1 MDPSNYLLARVNIL
15 PTGAYAIRSLPQ
27 SKMRVAF
34 TNPPPTT
41 LMGAFTYSLLR
52 KTGKNKE
59 IIYSDDYEKAYSP
72 MEEIKD
78 IFSAIAIKIT
88 GRITT
93 FGTLL
98 RINRMY
104 RKEVGYAVTSL
115 PMAML
120 FGTDPYEISL
130 LYLFDL
136 EKAKLHDFSEKDL
149 LNACWGVTRLGSK
162 ESIVSVEQVQ
172 KMAFTTTT
180 VSSAETSY
188 SFVYR
193 DDFIFV
199 DNCDITMV
207 VNWAEPLGNYSEISR
222 IPYVYPQNRLKVTS
236 SKKFQII
243 NFKEDC
249 LILA

>member
-1 MDPSNYLLARVNIL
+1 MDPSNYLLVRLNIL

-52 KTGKNKE
+52 KTGNNQE
-59 IIYSDDYEKAYSP
+59 IIYSDNYEKAYSP

-78 IFSAIAIKIT
+78 IFSAIAIKNT

-104 RKEVGYAVTSL
+104 RKDVSFAVTSL
-115 PMAML
+115 PMAIL
-120 FGTDPYEISL
+120 FGTDSYEIIL

-136 EKAKLHDFSEKDL
+136 KKAKLHDFTEKDL
-149 LNACWGVTRLGSK
+149 LSACWGITRLGSK
-162 ESIVSVEQVQ
+162 ESIVSVENVQ
-172 KMAFTTTT
+172 KLNFEIKI

-193 DDFIFV
+193 DDFVFA

-222 IPYVYPQNRLKVTS
+222 IPYVYPQNKLNVTS
-236 SKKFQII
+236 SNKFQII
-243 NFKEDC
+243 SFKEDC